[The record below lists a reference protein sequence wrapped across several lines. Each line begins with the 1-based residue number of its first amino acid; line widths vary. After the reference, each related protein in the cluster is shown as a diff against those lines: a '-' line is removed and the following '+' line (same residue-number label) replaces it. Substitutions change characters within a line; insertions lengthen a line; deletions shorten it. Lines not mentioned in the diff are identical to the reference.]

1 MINPPQKILYNINI
15 SDEAKKN
22 CETCCRQVISKVSS
36 RFNLTGFTELL
47 FDKPKQL
54 ENMFDMKTDV
64 GGELKV
70 IHSNPPEYQIICYL
84 NMKMS
89 GGEILSTLVHEMAH
103 VDDQN
108 NIPQIYCYR
117 NSISKNTN
125 GWDALRQLFSLQ
137 IWAEFYATWKSNEY
151 SSLDNAVLCLIKIN
165 QMVECLDQSNRGIQ
179 NWKMKSDILI
189 LMARFLGEILRED
202 ICEVKPTNK
211 ISNLPRT
218 ITLLRELDSELQKMI
233 KTYPKWV
240 DFSVFDNLGSILEDF
255 VNDEY

>member
-1 MINPPQKILYNINI
+1 MSGMQ
-15 SDEAKKN
+15 
-22 CETCCRQVISKVSS
+22 
-36 RFNLTGFTELL
+36 
-47 FDKPKQL
+47 
-54 ENMFDMKTDV
+54 TDV
-64 GGELKV
+64 EGELKV
-70 IHSNPPEYQIICYL
+70 ISLNPPEYRIICHL
-84 NMKMS
+84 NMKTS
-89 GGEILSTLVHEMAH
+89 GGDILSTLVHEMAH
-103 VDDQN
+103 VDDHN

-125 GWDALRQLFSLQ
+125 SWDELRQLLSFQ
-137 IWAEFYATWKSNEY
+137 IWAEFYATWKSNEH
-151 SSLDNAVLCLIKIN
+151 SSLDNAVLYLIKIN
-165 QMVECLDQSNRGIQ
+165 QMVECLDRSNEDIQ
-179 NWKMKSDILI
+179 NRNMKSDILI

-218 ITLLRELDSELQKMI
+218 VTLLRELDSELQKMM